1 MLHVCNIQGHDAVER
16 DEPVNRRDMGAA
28 FLDRSGCCTAE
39 GSGCVAFLVWLK
51 LTLRV
56 LVTIV

>member
-1 MLHVCNIQGHDAVER
+1 MCNIPGHDAVER
-16 DEPVNRRDMGAA
+16 EKPVNRRDMGAA
-28 FLDRSGCCTAE
+28 FLDKSGCCTAE